1 MRRLHWVTLVLTALV
16 GAAGCQDSTG
26 PGGQTSV
33 VRPTE
38 PATLTVTP
46 STAIVGIGNS
56 VTLRGTV
63 LRTDGSR
70 MAPTG
75 ISWTSSDEAVAKIGT
90 DGIVQGKRVGRVKIN
105 AAWRGQQGSAYV
117 TVINPDLGDP
127 APCKAPGKHPCN

>member
-56 VTLRGTV
+56 VRFGDGASDRRLPDGADRNQLDFLGRG
-63 LRTDGSR
+63 RRQNRDRRDCAGS
-70 MAPTG
+70 
-75 ISWTSSDEAVAKIGT
+75 
-90 DGIVQGKRVGRVKIN
+90 
-105 AAWRGQQGSAYV
+105 SAS
-117 TVINPDLGDP
+117 
-127 APCKAPGKHPCN
+127 AE